1 MKILPNLFAIAWA
14 LLALAGLYLSLN
26 PPGSVD
32 PATRAATRIEIFAS
46 FEIAALLLAL
56 IAAGMSLFRS
66 DERGS
71 RRWWIG
77 WIPIFGSIVIG
88 SFVALA
94 VVLYR
99 AL

>member
-1 MKILPNLFAIAWA
+1 MRILPNLLAIVWA
-14 LLALAGLYLSLN
+14 VLAIGGLYFSLY
-26 PPGSVD
+26 PPGTTD
-32 PATRAATRIEIFAS
+32 PATRAASRIEIFS
-46 FEIAALLLAL
+46 LFEIAALLVAL
-56 IAAGMSLFRS
+56 VAAGMSLGRG

-77 WIPIFGSIVIG
+77 WMPIFGSILIG
-88 SFVALA
+88 AFVALA